1 MGSQPLVSVCIPAY
15 NNEHFIGFTL
25 QSVLNQTYS
34 NFEIIVTDDAS
45 TDGTVS
51 VVKSFSDS
59 RIRLVRNQVNLGMG
73 GNWNKALSCAGG
85 KYVKLLCADDAVYP
99 DCFCRQAEILE
110 DPSNARVV
118 LAICNSNVM
127 DADNKIILRRKSR
140 FRPGPISGKKLIR
153 NCVRWGTN
161 RIGEPVVGLFK
172 RDVLP
177 KSGMFDPRNPYLID
191 LVFWAALLKH
201 GDAFIDE
208 RRLAAFRI
216 SAGAVSTRVGLRQA
230 AYFRCFI
237 RQIQMDPVYRAS
249 RLDVLM
255 GSFLSFQW
263 CILRNLL
270 INLRA
275 GKKGRNN

>member
-15 NNEHFIGFTL
+15 NNEQFIGFTL
-25 QSVLNQTYS
+25 ESVLNQTYS

-45 TDGTVS
+45 TDGTVA
-51 VVKSFSDS
+51 VVKGFADS
-59 RIRLVRNQVNLGMG
+59 RIRLVH
-73 GNWNKALSCAGG
+73 
-85 KYVKLLCADDAVYP
+85 
-99 DCFCRQAEILE
+99 
-110 DPSNARVV
+110 
-118 LAICNSNVM
+118 CNSNVM

-140 FRPGPISGKKLIR
+140 FRPGPISGEKLIR

-201 GDAFIDE
+201 GDAFVDE

-216 SAGAVSTRVGLRQA
+216 SASAVSTRVGLRQA
-230 AYFRCFI
+230 AYFRCFV
-237 RQIQMDPVYRAS
+237 RQIQMDPFYRAS
-249 RLDVLM
+249 RLEVLM
-255 GSFLSFQW
+255 GGFLSFQW
-263 CILRNLL
+263 CILRNIL